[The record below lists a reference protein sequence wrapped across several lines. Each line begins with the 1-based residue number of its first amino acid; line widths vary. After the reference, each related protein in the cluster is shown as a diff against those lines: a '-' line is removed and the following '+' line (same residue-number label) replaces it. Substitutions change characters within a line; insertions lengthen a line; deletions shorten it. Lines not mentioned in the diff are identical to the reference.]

1 MLKRTSNCFSH
12 VTNWKKILW
21 FKNIT
26 LNDLQLVGT
35 KNALLGET
43 LRHLSGKGIH
53 VPNGFAITSNV
64 FIQHLKENN
73 INEPLLAI
81 HDNLDFSSMDDLELR
96 CKMMQDLILSSKF
109 SPEIE
114 KLVRETYEELVDE
127 TGSPEVAVKSSS
139 ADYFLPGTSIL
150 NLNNHKDVMDA
161 VIKCFASFFSPREM
175 IYRETQGIDHLK
187 YGISIGVQKM
197 VNTSNTCCGE
207 AFSQDIHN
215 NFPDSVIV
223 NGTFG
228 IKSDLV
234 DSGKVVPDEWTV
246 FEKKLNP
253 NLNPIIKKVLGKKT
267 VAYFGGYP
275 LQLKELDEKKFNSFC
290 LTDEEVLKIAKDTK
304 LIERFFSATL
314 KKDISMEIEWALD
327 EEKKINIVRAVPSNQ
342 LKSKK
347 LSCVEVYKLKEDQQ
361 KTILVKGNKI
371 GSKILSGKVCKIS
384 SPKDPNF
391 EKNSIILTENFDRT
405 WTDVLKFSSGV
416 ICSGGSTSSAVGK
429 LCRENDVTCI
439 VEAKNATSIIKDQQ
453 LVTMDCA
460 TTSEGIVFD
469 SHLKYHI
476 EEINCLNALPKIH
489 TNIMINLEDY
499 TKAFDYFS
507 FPNDGVGLFTLQS
520 IYNHFNISEEKME
533 PQHFNFVET
542 ISQCVAYAASA
553 YYPKNVIVKLS
564 SLDRDLMELE
574 CKILKRVKDVVGLS
588 NILVQLPPIPQ
599 FGDCGKVLS
608 DLCKFGLIKEHSWKF
623 YYSASIPSNIS
634 EAKEI
639 FQHVDGCIIDV
650 DAFTELFYG
659 IDPNL
664 VDLSEIYA
672 DESKSIVNLLLN
684 LIKESHEN
692 KKTVGIV
699 FNCINQERDLHL
711 MKILVKNKIDFVVL
725 PPSQIVKAVN
735 SIEWY

>member
-1 MLKRTSNCFSH
+1 VTS
-12 VTNWKKILW
+12 WKKILW

-35 KNALLGET
+35 KNAMLGET
-43 LRHLSGKGIH
+43 LRHLSCKGIH

-81 HDNLDFSSMDDLELR
+81 HENLDFSSMDDLELR

-114 KLVRETYEELVDE
+114 KLVSETYEELVDE
-127 TGSPEVAVKSSS
+127 CGTPEVVVKSSS

-150 NLNNHKDVMDA
+150 NLNNHQDVIDA

-175 IYRETQGIDHLK
+175 IYRETQGVDHLK

-197 VNTSNTCCGE
+197 INTSNTCCGE

-234 DSGKVVPDEWTV
+234 DSGKVIPDEWTV

-253 NLNPIIKKVLGKKT
+253 NLNPIIKKVLGKKS
-267 VAYFGGYP
+267 VSYFGGFP

-304 LIERFFSATL
+304 LIERFFSSTF

-347 LSCVEVYKLKEDQQ
+347 LSCVEVYKLKEGQE
-361 KTILVKGNKI
+361 KRILVTGNKI
-371 GSKILSGKVCKIS
+371 GSKILSGKVCKMS

-391 EKNSIILTENFDRT
+391 EKNSIILTENIDRK

-416 ICSGGSTSSAVGK
+416 ICDNGSTSSAVGK

-439 VEAKNATSIIKDQQ
+439 VETKNATSIIKDQQ

-460 TTSEGIVFD
+460 TTNQGVVFD
-469 SHLKYHI
+469 THLKYHI
-476 EEINCLNALPKIH
+476 EEINCLTALPKIH
-489 TNIMINLEDY
+489 TKIMINLENH

-507 FPNDGVGLFTLQS
+507 IPNDGVGFFTFQS
-520 IYNHFNISEEKME
+520 IYSLLKISHD
-533 PQHFNFVET
+533 PSQHFIET
-542 ISQCVAYAASA
+542 ISQCIAYCASA
-553 YYPKNVIVKLS
+553 YYPKNVMVKLS
-564 SLDRDLMELE
+564 SLDRETMEIE
-574 CKILKRVKDVVGLS
+574 CKILERVKNVIGLS
-588 NILVQLPPIPQ
+588 NILVQLPSIPQ
-599 FGDCGKVLS
+599 ASDCEKVLS
-608 DLCKFGLIKEHSWKF
+608 DLRKFGLIKEHSWKF
-623 YYSASIPSNIS
+623 YYSASIPSNVH
-634 EAKEI
+634 EAKEF
-639 FQHVDGCIIDV
+639 FQHVDGCTVDIDSL
-650 DAFTELFYG
+650 TELLYG
-659 IDPNL
+659 IDPNN
-664 VDLSEIYA
+664 VDLSKVYA
-672 DESKSIVNLLLN
+672 DESKIIVNLLLG
-684 LIKESHEN
+684 LIKKAHDN
-692 KKTVGIV
+692 DKTVGIV
-699 FNCINQERDLHL
+699 CNCFNQERDLHL
-711 MKILVKNKIDFVVL
+711 MKILVKNRIDFVVL